1 MRKFVFILALL
12 PLVTGCLA
20 TRNFR
25 DPKERPRKDTAYTLP
40 HKQFQAGL
48 TLLGQNP
55 YDFVLGA
62 DFAAGI
68 GDRWEVG
75 VNLAHAVFGV
85 MNVYGKYNF
94 IDKKWWAMGATL
106 GVTWIHVKSV
116 WAIPEKYRDAL
127 GNVDILSIPIEI
139 HSSFP
144 VADWVGLH
152 LSAGYLHSQFFG
164 KINEETL
171 FLDGDI
177 GSHQVYLRPNIT
189 LYIAERIQVFLAAR
203 LLLWGGRYGEVAA
216 EATNN
221 DDLIIGFRST
231 GFNEFEFGGKSFI
244 KFGVEAKFGKYT
256 YLRLWAVYNGS
267 VSNSNLFSTPIL
279 PGLDLY
285 WRF

>member
-1 MRKFVFILALL
+1 
-12 PLVTGCLA
+12 
-20 TRNFR
+20 
-25 DPKERPRKDTAYTLP
+25 
-40 HKQFQAGL
+40 
-48 TLLGQNP
+48 LLGQNP

-94 IDKKWWAMGATL
+94 IDKKWWALGAEV

-127 GNVDILSIPIEI
+127 GNIDILSIPIEI

-152 LSAGYLHSQFFG
+152 LSVGYLHSQLFG

-177 GSHQVYLRPNIT
+177 GSSQVYLRPNIT
-189 LYIAERIQVFLAAR
+189 LYIAKRIQVFVTAR

-216 EATNN
+216 EVTNN
-221 DDLIIGFRST
+221 DDLIIGFRSSQFT
-231 GFNEFEFGGKSFI
+231 ELEFGDRSFI
-244 KFGVEAKFGKYT
+244 QLGVDAKFGKYT
-256 YLRLWAVYNGS
+256 YVRLWAIFNGAVAQSGIFSSS
-267 VSNSNLFSTPIL
+267 VL
-279 PGLDLY
+279 PGLDLF